1 MALSKRAM
9 AALSKLLDSQT
20 ARDDEAFAYGRTP
33 VSVEEFLPGGILR
46 GKHGEIYVHEKL
58 RSEVE
63 GNTPQLVSRYR
74 RAELA
79 ALTADL
85 AGRAGE
91 LGRLGKIGF
100 SKVVFLDI
108 ETTGFFSCPTF
119 LVGTMSLSGNDFVIR
134 QFFARDY
141 SEEKSLIQILSKQLA
156 QFDAIVTFNGKA
168 FDVPFIA
175 DRAVYHGMR
184 TVKSR
189 LGRLFHFDIL
199 HHSRRHWRG
208 VLPDCRLQTLELHVC
223 RRRRV
228 GDVPGS
234 EIPRVYHDYVR
245 TGDPY
250 LLIRVFHHNVLD
262 LITMSEILVELM
274 TLDGLIKR
282 RRKRHEARGMKKS
295 WQ

>member
-9 AALSKLLDSQT
+9 AALSKLLDAQT
-20 ARDDEAFAYGRTP
+20 VRDDEAFACGRTP
-33 VSVEEFLPGGILR
+33 VSVEEFLPGGTVR
-46 GKHGEIYVHEKL
+46 GRHGEIYVHEKL
-58 RSEVE
+58 RSEIE
-63 GNTPQLVSRYR
+63 GNTPRLVSRYR

-85 AGRAGE
+85 AGRAEE

-134 QFFARDY
+134 QFFARNY
-141 SEEKSLIQILSKQLA
+141 SEEKCLIHIFSKYLA

-168 FDVPFIA
+168 FDMPFIA
-175 DRAVYHGMR
+175 DRALYHGVR
-184 TVKSR
+184 AAKGR
-189 LGRLFHFDIL
+189 LARLFHFDIL

-208 VLPDCRLQTLELHVC
+208 TLPDCRLQTLELHVC

-250 LLIRVFHHNVLD
+250 LLVRVFHHNVLD

-282 RRKRHEARGMKKS
+282 RRSRHETLATKRP